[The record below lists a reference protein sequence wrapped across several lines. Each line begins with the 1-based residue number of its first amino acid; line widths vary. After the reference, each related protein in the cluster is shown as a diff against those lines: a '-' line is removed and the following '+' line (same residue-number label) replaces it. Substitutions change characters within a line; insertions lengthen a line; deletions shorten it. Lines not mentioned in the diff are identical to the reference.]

1 MVAAFG
7 SQFALQTLN
16 APGDTDVALEDAV
29 LDGADARVA
38 RDVDAAV
45 RDEVSATSYNLMSTT
60 LDGFT
65 TALSRL
71 TTNNTRLAIVRFSAN
86 SATSETNTRVI
97 LERTTTFERHNE
109 ILLQQAVLLSSHL
122 GYASS
127 RNAVTS
133 LNAAGM
139 DLSDRIKR
147 LETALAIVPPRGE
160 KQPGATCEDLIE
172 TYEDITAENER
183 TIKSY
188 ENTAFMWQMLAFV
201 IGGVAIVSLLV
212 DQ

>member
-1 MVAAFG
+1 MTAFG

-29 LDGADARVA
+29 LDGADARVT

-45 RDEVSATSYNLMSTT
+45 RDEVSATSYSLMPTT

-86 SATSETNTRVI
+86 SAASEVDTRVI

-160 KQPGATCEDLIE
+160 KQPGATCQDVVT
-172 TYEDITAENER
+172 TYEQ
-183 TIKSY
+183 TIADYKDAVF
-188 ENTAFMWQMLAFV
+188 NWKMIALV
-201 IGGVAIVSLLV
+201 IGGVAVVSWLV
-212 DQ
+212 DQW